1 MVISPFVGN
10 DETDD
15 NPYAGANNEVVY
27 TFEKGWHDAKP
38 ISQTLKGLFSYSE
51 SGVFLYDFNNI
62 AVQGVE
68 ATLGIMGA
76 PYSYDLRVRVV
87 DAIDGGMSKM
97 TAHRTF
103 RVSRSTIDHWLGRRE
118 SEGHFEAT
126 RSYVRGPAPTIS
138 DPVAF
143 EAFAWLH
150 GGQTLKQMA
159 ALWQEQTGQSVSGQ
173 TLSVTFKRANW
184 TRKKSV
190 GSTPEALSE
199 KHAPTRAQFGE
210 EVSHIA
216 PSKRVYVDQCGLDN
230 TLVCAYGW
238 SPKGKRC
245 PGIRLGHKTARV
257 SVMAALCQGQLIAPL
272 TFTGSCDAALVEAWM
287 EQHLLPLL
295 SEGQVVILDNASFHR
310 KAPLRALLATQKLH
324 LVAPAALLARPQ

>member
-1 MVISPFVGN
+1 
-10 DETDD
+10 
-15 NPYAGANNEVVY
+15 
-27 TFEKGWHDAKP
+27 
-38 ISQTLKGLFSYSE
+38 
-51 SGVFLYDFNNI
+51 
-62 AVQGVE
+62 
-68 ATLGIMGA
+68 MGA

-87 DAIDGGMSKM
+87 DSIDGGMSKM

-190 GSTPEALSE
+190 GSM
-199 KHAPTRAQFGE
+199 
-210 EVSHIA
+210 
-216 PSKRVYVDQCGLDN
+216 
-230 TLVCAYGW
+230 
-238 SPKGKRC
+238 PK
-245 PGIRLGHKTARV
+245 P
-257 SVMAALCQGQLIAPL
+257 
-272 TFTGSCDAALVEAWM
+272 
-287 EQHLLPLL
+287 
-295 SEGQVVILDNASFHR
+295 
-310 KAPLRALLATQKLH
+310 
-324 LVAPAALLARPQ
+324 